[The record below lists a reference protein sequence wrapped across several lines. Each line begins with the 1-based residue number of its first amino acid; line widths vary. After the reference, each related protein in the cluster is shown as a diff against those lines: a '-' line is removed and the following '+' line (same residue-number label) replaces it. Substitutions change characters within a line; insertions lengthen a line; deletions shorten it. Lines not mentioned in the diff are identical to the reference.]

1 MRNFKLFFFLSLLIN
16 IVFGIIIFKDKF
28 YKYFDNYKEKSN
40 NVYFLNRDEL
50 FKVFPKSENSI
61 IFIGNSLTQ
70 NFELAELFQNL
81 SVKNRG
87 IIGDYTSTLYN
98 RLEPIIEEKPEK
110 IFIEIGINDLGI
122 NLPNDSLVN
131 NYVKIIDK
139 LQSKTP
145 NSKIYIQSI
154 FPVKND
160 SQYLKSITNPEVNK
174 NVVLVNKE
182 LKSICEKKK
191 MTYIDIYSSFEL
203 EGQMNPK
210 YSIDGVHLNGA
221 GYLLWRDKLKSFI
234 EN

>member
-16 IVFGIIIFKDKF
+16 IVLGIIIFKDKF

-50 FKVFPKSENSI
+50 FKVFPKSKNSI

-81 SVKNRG
+81 SIKNRG

-98 RLEPIIEEKPEK
+98 RLQPIIEEKPEK

-139 LQSKTP
+139 LQSETP

-182 LKSICEKKK
+182 LKSICEKKNL
-191 MTYIDIYSSFEL
+191 TYIDIYSSFEL
-203 EGQMNPK
+203 EGQMNSK
-210 YSIDGVHLNGA
+210 YSIDGVHLNGD
-221 GYLLWRDKLKSFI
+221 GYLLWRDKLKSFV

>member
-1 MRNFKLFFFLSLLIN
+1 MRNFKLFFLLSLLIN
-16 IVFGIIIFKDKF
+16 LVLGLILFKEKY
-28 YKYFDNYKEKSN
+28 YKYFDNYEEKSN

-50 FKVFPKSENSI
+50 FKVFPKSKNSI

-81 SVKNRG
+81 SIKNRG
-87 IIGDYTSTLYN
+87 IISDYTSTLYN

-122 NLPNDSLVN
+122 NLPNDTLIK
-131 NYVKIIDK
+131 NYTKIIEK
-139 LQSKTP
+139 LQSETP
-145 NSKIYIQSI
+145 NSKIYIQSL
-154 FPVKND
+154 FPVKNE

-191 MTYIDIYSSFEL
+191 LTYIDIYSSFEL

-221 GYLLWRDKLKSFI
+221 GYLLWRDKLKSFV

>member
-16 IVFGIIIFKDKF
+16 IVLGIIIFKDKF

-50 FKVFPKSENSI
+50 FKVFPKSKNSI

-70 NFELAELFQNL
+70 NFEFAELFQNL
-81 SVKNRG
+81 SIKNRG

-131 NYVKIIDK
+131 NYIKIIDK

-154 FPVKND
+154 FPVKNE

-221 GYLLWRDKLKSFI
+221 GYLLWRDKLKSFV

>member
-50 FKVFPKSENSI
+50 FKVFPKSKNSI

-81 SVKNRG
+81 SIKNRG
-87 IIGDYTSTLYN
+87 IIGDYTSTLFN
-98 RLEPIIEEKPEK
+98 RLQPIIEEKPEK

-122 NLPNDSLVN
+122 NLPNDSIVN

-139 LQSKTP
+139 LQSETP

-182 LKSICEKKK
+182 LMSICEKKK

>member
-50 FKVFPKSENSI
+50 FKVFPKSKNSI

-81 SVKNRG
+81 SIKNRG
-87 IIGDYTSTLYN
+87 IIGDYTSTLFN
-98 RLEPIIEEKPEK
+98 RLEPIIEEKPKK

-131 NYVKIIDK
+131 NYLKIIDK

-182 LKSICEKKK
+182 LKSICEKKNL
-191 MTYIDIYSSFEL
+191 TYIDIYSSFEL

-221 GYLLWRDKLKSFI
+221 GYLLWRDKLKSFV

>member
-16 IVFGIIIFKDKF
+16 IVLGIIIFKDKF

-40 NVYFLNRDEL
+40 NVYLLNRDEL
-50 FKVFPKSENSI
+50 FKSFPKSKNSI
-61 IFIGNSLTQ
+61 IFLGNSLTQ

-81 SVKNRG
+81 SIKNRG

-139 LQSKTP
+139 LQSETP

-182 LKSICEKKK
+182 LKSICEKKNL
-191 MTYIDIYSSFEL
+191 TYIDIYSSFEL

-221 GYLLWRDKLKSFI
+221 GYLLWRDKLKSFV

>member
-1 MRNFKLFFFLSLLIN
+1 MRNFKLFFLLSLLIN
-16 IVFGIIIFKDKF
+16 LVLGLILFKEKY
-28 YKYFDNYKEKSN
+28 YKYFDNYEEKSN

-50 FKVFPKSENSI
+50 FKVFPKSKNSI

-81 SVKNRG
+81 SIKNRG
-87 IIGDYTSTLYN
+87 IISDYTSTLYN

-122 NLPNDSLVN
+122 NLPNDTLIK
-131 NYVKIIDK
+131 NYNKIIEK
-139 LQSKTP
+139 LKSETP

-154 FPVKND
+154 FPVKNE

-191 MTYIDIYSSFEL
+191 LTYIDIYSSFEL

-221 GYLLWRDKLKSFI
+221 GYLLWRDKLKSFV

>member
-16 IVFGIIIFKDKF
+16 IVLGIIIFKDKF

-50 FKVFPKSENSI
+50 FKVFPKSKNSI

-70 NFELAELFQNL
+70 NFEFAELFQNL
-81 SVKNRG
+81 SIKNRG

-131 NYVKIIDK
+131 NYIKIIDK

-210 YSIDGVHLNGA
+210 YSIDGVHLNGT

>member
-16 IVFGIIIFKDKF
+16 IVLGIIIFKDKF

-40 NVYFLNRDEL
+40 NVYLLNRDEL
-50 FKVFPKSENSI
+50 FKSFPKSKNSI
-61 IFIGNSLTQ
+61 IFLGNSLTQ

-81 SVKNRG
+81 SIKNRG
-87 IIGDYTSTLYN
+87 IIGDYTSTLFN

-139 LQSKTP
+139 LQSETP

-221 GYLLWRDKLKSFI
+221 GYLLWRDILKSFV

>member
-1 MRNFKLFFFLSLLIN
+1 MRNFKLFFFISLLIN
-16 IVFGIIIFKDKF
+16 IVLGIIIFKDKF

-40 NVYFLNRDEL
+40 NVYLLNRDEL
-50 FKVFPKSENSI
+50 FKSFPKSKNSI
-61 IFIGNSLTQ
+61 IFLGNSLTQ

-81 SVKNRG
+81 SIKNRG

-139 LQSKTP
+139 LQSETP

-221 GYLLWRDKLKSFI
+221 GYLLWRDILKSFV

>member
-16 IVFGIIIFKDKF
+16 IVLGIIIFKDKF

-40 NVYFLNRDEL
+40 NVYLLNRDEL
-50 FKVFPKSENSI
+50 FKSFPISKNSI
-61 IFIGNSLTQ
+61 IFLGNSLTQ

-81 SVKNRG
+81 SIKNRG

-139 LQSKTP
+139 LQSETP

-174 NVVLVNKE
+174 NVILVNKE
-182 LKSICEKKK
+182 LKSICEKKNL
-191 MTYIDIYSSFEL
+191 TYIDIYSSFEL

-210 YSIDGVHLNGA
+210 YSIDGVHLNGT
-221 GYLLWRDKLKSFI
+221 GYLLWRDKLKSFV

>member
-16 IVFGIIIFKDKF
+16 IVLGIIIFKDKF

-50 FKVFPKSENSI
+50 FKVFPKSKNSI

-70 NFELAELFQNL
+70 NFEFAELFQNL
-81 SVKNRG
+81 SIKNRG

-131 NYVKIIDK
+131 NYIKIIDK

-221 GYLLWRDKLKSFI
+221 GYLLWRDKLKSFV

>member
-16 IVFGIIIFKDKF
+16 IVLGIIIFKDKF

-50 FKVFPKSENSI
+50 FKVFPKSKNSI

-70 NFELAELFQNL
+70 NFEFAELFQNL
-81 SVKNRG
+81 SIKNRG

-139 LQSKTP
+139 LQSETP

-182 LKSICEKKK
+182 LKSICEKKNL
-191 MTYIDIYSSFEL
+191 TYIDIYSSFEL

-221 GYLLWRDKLKSFI
+221 GYLLWRDKLKSFV

>member
-16 IVFGIIIFKDKF
+16 FVLGIIIFKDKF

-81 SVKNRG
+81 SIKNRG

-131 NYVKIIDK
+131 NYIKIIEK
-139 LQSKTP
+139 LQSETP

-154 FPVKND
+154 FPVKNE

-182 LKSICEKKK
+182 LKSICEKKNL
-191 MTYIDIYSSFEL
+191 TYIDIYSSFEL
-203 EGQMNPK
+203 EGQMNSK

-221 GYLLWRDKLKSFI
+221 GYLLWRDKLKNFI